1 MRQCVL
7 MLAGTRRSPESTAIP
22 PVTETAAF
30 VRDRRTWTAYLLL
43 GLFAYLETTIGPAM
57 HFLRAELGL
66 GYAVASLHFSAFAAG
81 AVGVGLTGERC
92 VRRVGRHG
100 LLWGGLGGMIVGAL
114 LIAFSPN
121 VIGTVLGALVMGMF
135 GTLSLLAN
143 QAILSDLHGAQRT
156 IALTESNVVATS
168 AAIAAPLLIGGFAA
182 MGLGWQTALVLT
194 VPCGALLWGIFRGV
208 RFPPS
213 RQLEESHA
221 GGQRLPAA
229 FWLLWLVLFL
239 LVAVEW
245 CMAYWGADFL
255 ASVVGLDRA
264 AAATAMTLFFVA
276 MAGGRLFGSRL
287 ARRYPSVSLL
297 LAAIGVAVGGFLV
310 FWLAPAPALSL
321 AGLFLT
327 GLGVAN
333 FYPLTVALA
342 TGSAPHLV
350 DQAAARLAVAG
361 GLALLTAPF
370 VVGALSDAAG
380 MRWGF
385 GIVAP
390 LLVLAFAGLLMTR
403 WLTLRAQLPR
413 AISAL
418 PPASS

>member
-1 MRQCVL
+1 
-7 MLAGTRRSPESTAIP
+7 
-22 PVTETAAF
+22 
-30 VRDRRTWTAYLLL
+30 
-43 GLFAYLETTIGPAM
+43 
-57 HFLRAELGL
+57 
-66 GYAVASLHFSAFAAG
+66 
-81 AVGVGLTGERC
+81 
-92 VRRVGRHG
+92 
-100 LLWGGLGGMIVGAL
+100 
-114 LIAFSPN
+114 
-121 VIGTVLGALVMGMF
+121 
-135 GTLSLLAN
+135 
-143 QAILSDLHGAQRT
+143 
-156 IALTESNVVATS
+156 
-168 AAIAAPLLIGGFAA
+168 
-182 MGLGWQTALVLT
+182 
-194 VPCGALLWGIFRGV
+194 
-208 RFPPS
+208 
-213 RQLEESHA
+213 
-221 GGQRLPAA
+221 
-229 FWLLWLVLFL
+229 
-239 LVAVEW
+239 
-245 CMAYWGADFL
+245 MAYWGADFL

-276 MAGGRLFGSRL
+276 MAGGRLIGSRF

-297 LAAIGVAVGGFLV
+297 LVAIGVAVGGFLV
-310 FWLAPAPALSL
+310 FWLAPAPALNL

-390 LLVLAFAGLLMTR
+390 LLVLAFVGLLTTR

-413 AISAL
+413 AVSAL